1 MPIIESDRI
10 LFERVWA
17 AGAKVVRENRIS
29 ALIDVALDTPTLE
42 QYQDAHGQRMTDMIK
57 VVQLGI
63 AQLRGSADLAQSDEA
78 QTPTPSSRGP
88 LKRAS

>member
-1 MPIIESDRI
+1 MPIIESDRT

-63 AQLRGSADLAQSDEA
+63 AQLRGSADLAQSDET
-78 QTPTPSSRGP
+78 QTPAPPSRRFANSRN
-88 LKRAS
+88 

>member
-10 LFERVWA
+10 LFKRVWT
-17 AGAKVVRENRIS
+17 AGAKAVTENRIS
-29 ALIDVALDTPTLE
+29 ALLDVTLNTPTLE
-42 QYQDAHGQRMTDMIK
+42 QYQDGYGQRMTDMIK

-63 AQLRGSADLAQSDEA
+63 AQLRGSKELAESEPA
-78 QTPTPSSRGP
+78 YTPPSSSHRP

>member
-17 AGAKVVRENRIS
+17 AGAEMVKENRIS
-29 ALIDVALDTPTLE
+29 ALIDVAINTPTLE

-63 AQLRGSADLAQSDEA
+63 AQLRGGAGLAQSNDA
-78 QTPTPSSRGP
+78 QTPSR
-88 LKRAS
+88 RFANSRN

>member
-29 ALIDVALDTPTLE
+29 ALIDVARNTPTLE
-42 QYQDAHGQRMTDMIK
+42 QYQDSRGQRMTDMIK

-63 AQLRGSADLAQSDEA
+63 AQLRGSEDLAQSDDA
-78 QTPTPSSRGP
+78 QTPTSPSRRFANSRN
-88 LKRAS
+88 

>member
-1 MPIIESDRI
+1 MPIIESDRT

-63 AQLRGSADLAQSDEA
+63 AQLRGSADLAQSDET
-78 QTPTPSSRGP
+78 QTPAPPARRFANSRN
-88 LKRAS
+88 

>member
-10 LFERVWA
+10 LFKRVWEV
-17 AGAKVVRENRIS
+17 GAKVVRENRIS
-29 ALIDVALDTPTLE
+29 ALIDVTLNTPTLQ
-42 QYQDAHGQRMTDMIK
+42 QYQDSHGQRMTDMIK

-63 AQLRGSADLAQSDEA
+63 SKIRGGKALAESEPT
-78 QTPTPSSRGP
+78 QTPTSSSRGP

>member
-10 LFERVWA
+10 LFKRVWEV
-17 AGAKVVRENRIS
+17 GAKVVRENRIS
-29 ALIDVALDTPTLE
+29 ALIDVTLNTPTLQ
-42 QYQDAHGQRMTDMIK
+42 QYQDSHGPRMTNMIK

-63 AQLRGSADLAQSDEA
+63 SQLRGSKAPAESEPA
-78 QTPTPSSRGP
+78 QTPTPSSRDP